1 MAQGKEKSS
10 QDLGNKRIKGTPGW
24 LVLKPANRLHPCV
37 GHTSILKLIL
47 VEKDIK
53 WIMIKNHVA
62 IVKNTINPLTLRSN
76 L

>member
-1 MAQGKEKSS
+1 MAQGKENSS
-10 QDLGNKRIKGTPGW
+10 QDLGNKRIKGTPGL

-53 WIMIKNHVA
+53 
-62 IVKNTINPLTLRSN
+62 
-76 L
+76 